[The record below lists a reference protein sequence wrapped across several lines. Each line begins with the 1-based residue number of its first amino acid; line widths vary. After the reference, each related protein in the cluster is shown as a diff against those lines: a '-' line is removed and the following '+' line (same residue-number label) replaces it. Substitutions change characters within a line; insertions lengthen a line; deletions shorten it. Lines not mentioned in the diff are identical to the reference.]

1 MTYKERLIAKRMIDL
16 KELADEYSVKINVK
30 GSKAATVDKILQKI
44 DEVLHQEF
52 SEETVENIKA
62 ELDQGITLAVAIDNA
77 RAAKSVKPTKKIP
90 TVRKSKK
97 IKELTYNNKT
107 QSIKAW
113 AEELQLPYHTLYDRI
128 NRNGWSIEEA
138 IEIPLGKRR

>member
-16 KELADEYSVKINVK
+16 KELADEYSIKINVK
-30 GSKAATVDKILQKI
+30 GSKAAAVDKILQKI

-90 TVRKSKK
+90 AVRKSKK

-113 AEELQLPYHTLYDRI
+113 AEELQFPYHTLYDRI